1 MNILQVSNL
10 KTYFYTS
17 NGVVKA
23 VDDVSFNIE
32 KGKVFGIVGESG
44 SGKTLTVLS
53 ILKLISPPGNI
64 AGGSAIFNP
73 SALRLRSGPMVSK
86 VEPSAGSGLSRA
98 NEVRRGINGLD
109 LLKLDEKDLRG
120 IRGSKISIVFQ
131 EPASSFNPVF
141 TIGEQIVETIIN
153 HQGVDGGKAKDL
165 ALEYLNRVHI
175 DEEER
180 IFYDYPHQLS
190 GGTKQ
195 RAMIAMALVN
205 SPELVILDEPTTALD
220 VTIQA
225 QVLDLLKEIIGKEKL
240 SILFISHD
248 FGIVSGMCDHIA
260 VMRKGR
266 IIESGITKEV
276 LSNPKEP
283 YTVSLLESVKALS

>member
-1 MNILQVSNL
+1 MTILKVKNL
-10 KTYFYTS
+10 KVCF
-17 NGVVKA
+17 NVPGGLIKA
-23 VDDVSFNIE
+23 VDDVSFDIE

-44 SGKTLTVLS
+44 SGKTLTALS
-53 ILKLISPPGNI
+53 ILKLISWPGNI
-64 AGGSAIFNP
+64 AGGSVIFD
-73 SALRLRSGPMVSK
+73 
-86 VEPSAGSGLSRA
+86 
-98 NEVRRGINGLD
+98 GLD

-141 TIGEQIVETIIN
+141 TIGEQIVEAIIT
-153 HQGVDGGKAKDL
+153 HQGAGGDKAKNI
-165 ALEYLNRVHI
+165 ALEYLNRVRIH
-175 DEEER
+175 EAKR

-205 SPELVILDEPTTALD
+205 SPELVMLDEPTTALD

-225 QVLDLLKEIIGKEKL
+225 QVLDLLKEIIEKERL

-248 FGIVSGMCDHIA
+248 FGIVSKMCDRIA

-266 IIESGITKEV
+266 IIESGITKEI
-276 LSNPKEP
+276 LSNPKET